1 MKNEGERGG
10 KMKGRKNQKKA
21 KMKKW
26 SEKGWGVRTEE
37 LPGVS
42 APKKDQTENHWI
54 KYR

>member
-37 LPGVS
+37 LPDSPAHDPHQQKHLGR
-42 APKKDQTENHWI
+42 HRI
-54 KYR
+54 

>member
-1 MKNEGERGG
+1 MLFDTCLMKNEGERRG

-37 LPGVS
+37 LPRM
-42 APKKDQTENHWI
+42 KHF
-54 KYR
+54 

>member
-10 KMKGRKNQKKA
+10 KMKGRKNQKKE

-37 LPGVS
+37 LPIFLQ
-42 APKKDQTENHWI
+42 KEKLRQ
-54 KYR
+54 